1 MLCLLVCDKLYFII
15 EHQYDVILIGIYGM
29 YTSRFNQGHEHE
41 WLNDDRHDKA
51 KASSSGGDETGLE
64 KPLGAV
70 QMGLI
75 YVNPVSLH
83 T

>member
-1 MLCLLVCDKLYFII
+1 
-15 EHQYDVILIGIYGM
+15 M

>member
-1 MLCLLVCDKLYFII
+1 
-15 EHQYDVILIGIYGM
+15 M
-29 YTSRFNQGHEHE
+29 YTSRLNQGHEHE

-64 KPLGAV
+64 RGLGAV

-83 T
+83 RVLFNSSFHYNLSTHIHSTLPSR